1 MKNLLTNQFNLID
14 ALENLN
20 LVKSRSDAKR
30 IIKSKG
36 VKIND
41 IIFNDDHFSL
51 NKYAKKKSEIKV
63 SVGKKKIGI
72 IKVI

>member
-1 MKNLLTNQFNLID
+1 MLGQYSISTAIVRVNST
-14 ALENLN
+14 ALCWASGVRL
-20 LVKSRSDAKR
+20 
-30 IIKSKG
+30 IIKSNG